1 LRKNVRLVTPAAA
14 VRSFEE
20 SRMATFLSRLGR
32 GAFRR
37 RGRVLAAWIVV
48 LVALVGV
55 LLAFGGKL
63 DNEFSIPGSESQQAR
78 DVLGTEFPAASGT
91 NAQIVFTAPAGS
103 KITTPKYQTAITASL
118 AAAAKAPQVAGVIAP
133 AQSGLV
139 SADKRTALAEI
150 EYKVQPAG
158 LASGTLDGL
167 EATVAPAKAAGLTV
181 HVGGPAYDKQGVSVS
196 AKELLGVAFALAVLV
211 VTFGSVLAAGMP
223 LVSALVG
230 VGVGLAGLL
239 ALTGVAEISSTAI
252 TLGLMIGLAVGIDY
266 ALFILSR
273 HRTQLVQGVEP
284 EESAGLANGTA
295 GSAVVF
301 AGLTVIIALAGLSIV
316 GIPFLTV
323 MGLGAA
329 GTVLIAVFVALTL
342 VPALL
347 GFAGAR
353 LVPKPGSRA
362 ARRSDP
368 AVSTGGQRW
377 ARFVTRKPALTV
389 LAVVVGLL
397 VVAIPAKDLRLAL
410 PDAGSAAQGSPQR
423 VTYDAITGAFG
434 PGFNGP
440 LLLLVDLKNT
450 QDQAA
455 REQAMA
461 YVIQDLS
468 TLDDV
473 AAISTARYS
482 ADARY
487 SVIQVI
493 PSSAPD
499 AQKTTDLVDAI
510 RGQAPVL
517 HTKQSIDIQ
526 VTGNTAV
533 AIDVSDKLSA
543 ALVPFAAIVV
553 GLCLI
558 LLLIVFRSLVV
569 PVKATVGF
577 LLSVGASFG
586 ATAAVFEWGWLSS
599 LLGVAKTG
607 PVISFLPIILIAV
620 LFGLAMDYEVFMVSS
635 MREEWTK
642 NRQALPSVITGA
654 RQASRVVTAAAL
666 IMFSV
671 FATFATTDDAIIKPI
686 AFSLAFGVLVDA
698 FLVRMTLVPAVLALV
713 GEGAWSLPSWLD
725 RALPHVDLEGEAL
738 LPDAAASPEPEAVAE
753 PAASAEPA
761 SETEPASDETSVPAR
776 ER

>member
-1 LRKNVRLVTPAAA
+1 
-14 VRSFEE
+14 
-20 SRMATFLSRLGR
+20 MATFLSRLGR

-37 RGRVLAAWIVV
+37 RGRTVATWIVL

-55 LLAFGGKL
+55 VLAFGGEL

-78 DVLGTEFPAASGT
+78 DVLSTEFPAASGT
-91 NAQIVFTAPAGS
+91 TAQIVFTAPAGS
-103 KITTPKYQTAITASL
+103 TITTPKYQAAITASL
-118 AAAAKAPQVAGVIAP
+118 TAAAKAPQVAGVIPP

-150 EYKVQPAG
+150 EYRVQPSG
-158 LASGTLDGL
+158 LASGTLDAL
-167 EATVAPAKAAGLTV
+167 EATAGPATAAGLTV
-181 HVGGPAYDKQGVSVS
+181 HVGGAAYDKQGVSVGP
-196 AKELLGVAFALAVLV
+196 KELLGVAFALAVLV

-223 LVSALVG
+223 LISALVG

-239 ALTGVAEISSTAI
+239 ALTGAAEISSTAI

-273 HRTQLVQGVEP
+273 HRTQLARGVDP
-284 EESAGLANGTA
+284 EDSAGLANATA

-329 GTVLIAVFVALTL
+329 GTVLIAVLVALTL

-368 AVSTGGQRW
+368 SVRTGGQRW
-377 ARFVTRKPALTV
+377 ARLVTRKPALTV

-410 PDAGSAAQGSPQR
+410 PDAGSAAQSTPQR
-423 VTYDAITGAFG
+423 VTYDAITDAFG

-440 LLLLVDLKNT
+440 LLVLVDLKNT
-450 QDQAA
+450 QDQPA

-461 YVIQDLS
+461 YVIQDLT

-473 AAISTARYS
+473 AAVSTARYS
-482 ADARY
+482 EDARY
-487 SVIQVI
+487 GVLQVI

-517 HTKQSIDIQ
+517 HSKQSVDIQ
-526 VTGNTAV
+526 VTGATAV

-558 LLLIVFRSLVV
+558 LLLVVFRSVVV
-569 PVKATVGF
+569 PIKATVGF

-586 ATAAVFEWGWLSS
+586 ATAAVFEWGWLSN
-599 LLGVAKTG
+599 LFGVAKTG

-642 NRQALPSVITGA
+642 TRRALPSVVTGA

-713 GEGAWSLPSWLD
+713 GGGAWWLPDWLD
-725 RALPHVDLEGEAL
+725 RVLPHVDVEGAALLGEA
-738 LPDAAASPEPEAVAE
+738 AE
-753 PAASAEPA
+753 PVEPVAVAEPA
-761 SETEPASDETSVPAR
+761 SETGAAGQ
-776 ER
+776 